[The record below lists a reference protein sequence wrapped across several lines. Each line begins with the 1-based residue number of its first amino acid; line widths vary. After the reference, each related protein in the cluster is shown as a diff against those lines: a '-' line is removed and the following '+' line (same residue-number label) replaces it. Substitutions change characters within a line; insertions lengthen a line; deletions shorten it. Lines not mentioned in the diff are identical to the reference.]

1 MQRATQPDAQYKQEA
16 STDTWTYMHSVSS
29 PTCKHTG
36 KNSPKVHTK
45 NYNLVKIILLLSQ
58 YMAILLVNNVTYQFP
73 LQILVFISFI
83 KSEITFIFSP
93 IQSLCNITHYI
104 SSFSNNRNVIHE
116 H

>member
-1 MQRATQPDAQYKQEA
+1 MYLHSHA
-16 STDTWTYMHSVSS
+16 STQVKTLHKCTQ
-29 PTCKHTG
+29 KI
-36 KNSPKVHTK
+36 
-45 NYNLVKIILLLSQ
+45 YNLVKLILLLSQ
-58 YMAILLVNNVTYQFP
+58 YMTILLVNNVTYQFP

-83 KSEITFIFSP
+83 NSEITFIFSP